1 MMAKVFINKAGFA
14 TSAINGF
21 VAWMSIGDVIT
32 TIWANN
38 DINRR
43 DLNLNDLW

>member
-1 MMAKVFINKAGFA
+1 MTKVFINKASFA

-21 VAWMSIGDVIT
+21 AAWMSIGNAIT

-43 DLNLNDLW
+43 DLNLIDLW

>member
-1 MMAKVFINKAGFA
+1 MTKVFINKASFA

-21 VAWMSIGDVIT
+21 AAWMSIDNAIT